1 MFQAPLRAKRTA
13 LGDRCGRTA
22 AQVVLPDGRVLNHE
36 HVKAGLAWWYRRYV
50 PGGKRLQLATMTE
63 VWFAIHLAAD
73 WSH

>member
-1 MFQAPLRAKRTA
+1 MFQASLRAKRTA

-50 PGGKRLQLATMTE
+50 PGERGLQPAMMTE
-63 VWFAIHLAAD
+63 M
-73 WSH
+73 